1 MTQRFASY
9 DEAMAYLYTLTD
21 YERGFNLKPR
31 TTPKLGLE
39 RMAKLLESV
48 GNPERRLRAVHIAGT
63 KGKGSTAAMVANAL
77 MAAGNRVGLF
87 IKPHVEDVRER
98 IQING
103 QWIPKDAVVRQI
115 NRMYDYMRRCE
126 AKEDGLYSPTFFEA
140 FMAVAFMYYE
150 SENLD
155 CTVIEV
161 GMGGRL
167 DATNVLQPLVSAITP
182 VSMDHMER
190 LGNTLAEIAGEKAG
204 IIKEGVPVVCGQQQP
219 EALEVI
225 RRKCIEKNARLFVF
239 NEDFSA
245 KRSGRTLTLSTW
257 NGNVDGVELAM
268 PGEHQAA
275 NAATAVAILT
285 LMREQGTELTDG
297 QIRKGLAATVLPA
310 RVELVRKHPAT
321 VVDAGH
327 NPASIVALL
336 TTLRSHFAF
345 ERLVCVFAVQ
355 REKDSDAILR
365 LLARDASHV
374 IFTTMNSSHACTP
387 DELAAKMRG
396 IGFAG
401 VSVEHDLGRAL
412 AEAEKLARPTD
423 LICVCGSFYL
433 AGDARKLLRQ
443 KAEAPAAK

>member
-1 MTQRFASY
+1 MQQRFASY

-21 YERGFNLKPR
+21 YERGLNLKPR

-77 MAAGNRVGLF
+77 IAAGNRVGLF

-115 NRMYDYMRRCE
+115 NRMYDYMCRCE

-140 FMAVAFMYYE
+140 FMAVAFMYYG

-155 CTVIEV
+155 YTVIEV

-190 LGNTLAEIAGEKAG
+190 LGNTLEAIAGEKAG
-204 IIKEGVPVVCGQQQP
+204 IIKEGVPVVCGPQQP

-225 RRKCIEKNARLFVF
+225 RRKCREKNARLLEFG
-239 NEDFSA
+239 NDFSA
-245 KRSGRTLTLSTW
+245 KRCGRTLTLTTW
-257 NGNVDGVELAM
+257 GGSVDGVELAM

-275 NAATAVAILT
+275 NAATAVAILE
-285 LMREQGTELTDG
+285 LLREQGAKISDA
-297 QIRKGLAATVLPA
+297 QIRSGLAATALPA

-327 NPASIVALL
+327 NPASIEALL
-336 TTLRSHFAF
+336 AALRSHFTF
-345 ERLVCVFAVQ
+345 DRLVCVFAVQ
-355 REKDSDAILR
+355 REKDADAILR
-365 LLARDASHV
+365 LLARDAAHV
-374 IFTTMNSSHACTP
+374 VFTTMNSSHACPP
-387 DELAAKMRG
+387 DELAEMMRG
-396 IGFAG
+396 IGFAA

-412 AEAEKLARPTD
+412 AEAERLAGPNG

-433 AGDARKLLRQ
+433 AGDARKRLR
-443 KAEAPAAK
+443 